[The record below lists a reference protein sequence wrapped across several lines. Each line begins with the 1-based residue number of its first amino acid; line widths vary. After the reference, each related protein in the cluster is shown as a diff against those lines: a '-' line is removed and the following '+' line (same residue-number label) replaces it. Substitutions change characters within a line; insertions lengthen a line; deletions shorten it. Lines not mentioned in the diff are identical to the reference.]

1 MNTSESDMNYES
13 YVSSKCEALCEGFRN
28 HYTGDDGKY
37 KISASI
43 GVALFPGHGKTFK
56 ELYKNADQALYA
68 SKHRGKDTY
77 TIFGSQEG
85 KL

>member
-1 MNTSESDMNYES
+1 MNYES